1 MCSFLCSEWYSYHFP
16 ELVKIVPENYMY
28 AKVAHFIKNRKDLT
42 EDKLEALEEIVMDS
56 SKAQAILDATKSSM
70 GMDINLLI

>member
-1 MCSFLCSEWYSYHFP
+1 M
-16 ELVKIVPENYMY
+16 KIVPENYMY

-56 SKAQAILDATKSSM
+56 SKAHSILDAKKSSM
-70 GMDINLLI
+70 GMDNNLVTWHIRSL